1 MRVLLQ
7 DFLSNRGL
15 FFNQLDL
22 AAKNALDMAT
32 CLNSI
37 VNITSAEEREILF
50 KQVDRMEHIGDDIT
64 HKLNLALDRIIF
76 PPLNRNDIHALA
88 ASMDDVADMIKESG
102 SHIILYNIEECTQP
116 MVSLAALI
124 QEACLEIQNAVIL
137 LKVHRADDNILLAC
151 RQVKQYERQADRT
164 YYTAVAELFLNDKD
178 AINLIKHREILQ
190 SLETTV
196 NKCKTV
202 AEVLEVTLI
211 NR

>member
-37 VNITSAEEREILF
+37 VNITAAEERENLF
-50 KQVDRMEHIGDDIT
+50 KQVNRMEHIGDDIT

-76 PPLNRNDIHALA
+76 TPLARNDIHSLA
-88 ASMDDVADMIKESG
+88 AAMDDVADMIKESG
-102 SHIILYNIEECTQP
+102 SHIILYNIDECTQP
-116 MVSLAALI
+116 MVILAALI
-124 QEACLEIQNAVIL
+124 LKACVEIQNAVNL
-137 LKVHRADDNILLAC
+137 LKVNNADNNILLAC

-196 NKCKTV
+196 NKCKTA